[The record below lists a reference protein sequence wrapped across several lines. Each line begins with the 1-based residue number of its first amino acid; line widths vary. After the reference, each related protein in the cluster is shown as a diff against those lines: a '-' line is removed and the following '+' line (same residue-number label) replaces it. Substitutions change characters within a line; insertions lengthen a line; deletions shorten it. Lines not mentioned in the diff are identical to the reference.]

1 MAQPLNVAIAGLGT
15 VGAGTVA
22 LLRRNAALIEHQ
34 TGRKIDVV
42 AVSARDRKRPRLIDV
57 AGVPWHDDP
66 VAMAAA
72 PGIDVVA
79 ELIGGSDGVAR
90 KVVTTALDHGRH
102 VVTANKALLAHHG
115 SEIAALAERKKVSL
129 GFEAAV
135 AGGIPILKALREGL
149 AANHVLRVCGIL
161 NGTCNYI
168 LSQMRSTGRDFA
180 AVLQEAQSLGFA
192 EAD

>member
-1 MAQPLNVAIAGLGT
+1 MVQPLRVAIAGLGT

-34 TGRKIDVV
+34 TGRKIDIV
-42 AVSARDRKRPRLIDV
+42 AVSARDRSRARLIDV
-57 AGVPWHDDP
+57 SGVPWHDDP

-72 PGIDVVA
+72 PGIDVVV

-90 KVVTTALDHGRH
+90 KVVTTALEQGRH

-115 SEIAALAERKKVSL
+115 NEIAKLAEAKKVSL

-135 AGGIPILKALREGL
+135 ARHPDPQSAARGACRQSRAAGLR
-149 AANHVLRVCGIL
+149 HPQRH
-161 NGTCNYI
+161 
-168 LSQMRSTGRDFA
+168 
-180 AVLQEAQSLGFA
+180 LQLHPV
-192 EAD
+192 ADA